1 MNERPARR
9 RPVVRTVSFDR
20 VVTRKGVRVRPR
32 CLRCGQIILCY
43 VGGHGNR
50 GLISSCRCGR
60 TKGDGQ

>member
-1 MNERPARR
+1 
-9 RPVVRTVSFDR
+9 VRTVSFDR